1 MVSTSTVSESAKTK
15 LSEVSM
21 NFDLTEEQ
29 LEMRR
34 MLRDFADKEIRPHA
48 AEWDEKALFPEEV
61 IKKLGELG
69 FLGVIFPEEYG
80 GTGLSYVDYVTVVE
94 ELSRA
99 DASVGI
105 TVAAH
110 ISLCSNHIFE
120 QGTEEQKQKYLV
132 PLASGEWLGAWSLTE
147 SEAGSDAGG
156 TRTTAVLDGG
166 EWVINGS
173 KTFTTNGRVA
183 DLAIAMAVTD
193 KSKGAHG
200 ISAFIIPRST
210 PGFSIGKKENK
221 LGHRASDTSEMI
233 FDNCRVPR
241 ENLLG
246 VQGEGFVAAL
256 KILDGGRIS
265 IASLALG
272 IAQASFEC
280 ALEYSQQRKQFG
292 KPISAFQGI
301 AFKLADMATEIEAA
315 RLLTYRA
322 AVLKDQ
328 GRRVTKESAMAKLY
342 ASEAAVRAANEAV
355 QVLGGYGYTK
365 DYPAERYLRDSKLT
379 TIGEGTSEIQR
390 LVISRQLLST

>member
-1 MVSTSTVSESAKTK
+1 MVSTSTVSESAKANLT
-15 LSEVSM
+15 EASM

-34 MLRDFADKEIRPHA
+34 MLREFAENEIKPYA
-48 AEWDEKALFPEEV
+48 AEWDEKATFPEEV

-69 FLGVIFPEEYG
+69 FLGVIFPQEYG
-80 GTGLSYVDYVTVVE
+80 GAGLSYVDYVTVVE

-120 QGTEEQKQKYLV
+120 QGTEEQKKKYLF

-147 SEAGSDAGG
+147 PEAGSDAGG

-183 DLAIAMAVTD
+183 EVAIAMAATD

-200 ISAFIIPRST
+200 ISAFIIPRGT
-210 PGFSIGKKENK
+210 PGFTIGKKENK

-233 FDNCRVPR
+233 FDDCRVPK

-246 VQGEGFVAAL
+246 SQGEGFVAAL
-256 KILDGGRIS
+256 KVLDGGRIS

-280 ALEYSQQRKQFG
+280 ALEYSQQRVQFG

-322 AVLKDQ
+322 AALKDQ

-390 LVISRQLLST
+390 LVISRQLLSK

>member
-1 MVSTSTVSESAKTK
+1 
-15 LSEVSM
+15 M
-21 NFDLTEEQ
+21 NFDLSEEQ

-34 MLRDFADKEIRPHA
+34 MLREFAENEIKPYA
-48 AEWDEKALFPEEV
+48 AEWDEKAIFPEEV

-69 FLGVIFPEEYG
+69 FLGVIFPQEYG
-80 GTGLSYVDYVTVVE
+80 GAGLSYVDYVTVVE

-147 SEAGSDAGG
+147 PEAGSDAGG
-156 TRTTAVLDGG
+156 TRTTATLDED

-183 DLAIAMAVTD
+183 EVAIAMAVTD
-193 KSKGAHG
+193 KSKGSHG
-200 ISAFIIPRST
+200 ISAFLIPRGT

-233 FDNCRVPR
+233 FDNCRLPK

-246 VQGEGFVAAL
+246 DLGEGFVAAL
-256 KILDGGRIS
+256 QILDGGRIS

-272 IAQASFEC
+272 IAQAAYEC

-322 AVLKDQ
+322 AFLKDQ

-342 ASEAAVRAANEAV
+342 ASEVAVRAANEAV
-355 QVLGGYGYTK
+355 QILGGYGYTK

-390 LVISRQLLST
+390 LVISRQLLSK

>member
-1 MVSTSTVSESAKTK
+1 
-15 LSEVSM
+15 M
-21 NFDLTEEQ
+21 NFELNEEQ

-34 MLRDFADKEIRPHA
+34 VLKEFADNEIKPHA
-48 AEWDEKALFPEEV
+48 AEWDEKSAFPHEV

-69 FLGVIFPEEYG
+69 FLGVIFPAEYG
-80 GTGLSYVDYVTVVE
+80 GAGLSYVDYVTVVE

-110 ISLCSNHIFE
+110 ISLCSNHIYE
-120 QGTEEQKQKYLV
+120 QGSEEQKRKYLV
-132 PLASGEWLGAWSLTE
+132 PLASGEWVGAWSLTE
-147 SEAGSDAGG
+147 PEAGSDAGG
-156 TRTTAVLDGG
+156 TKTTAVLDGD

-183 DLAIAMAVTD
+183 EVAIAMAATD

-200 ISAFIIPRST
+200 ISAFIVPKGT
-210 PGFSIGKKENK
+210 PGFRPGKKENK

-233 FDNCRVPR
+233 FEDCRVPKH
-241 ENLLG
+241 NLLG
-246 VQGEGFVAAL
+246 PLGEGFVASL

-265 IASLALG
+265 IAALALG
-272 IAQASFEC
+272 IAQAAYEC
-280 ALEYSQQRKQFG
+280 ALEYSQQREQFG
-292 KPISAFQGI
+292 KPIAAFQGV
-301 AFKLADMATEIEAA
+301 AFKLADMATEIDAA

-328 GRRVTKESAMAKLY
+328 GKRVTKESAMAKLY
-342 ASEAAVRAANEAV
+342 ASEVAMRVATEAV
-355 QVLGGYGYTK
+355 QILGGYGYTK
-365 DYPAERYLRDSKLT
+365 DYPAERYFRDAKLT

-390 LVISRQLLST
+390 LVISRQLLSR